1 MPTRKPR
8 FPSVTAPQ
16 SRASAG
22 LRAGGTFSRFTDI
35 MTPPSTRIL
44 NIHRS
49 MLLSRIPLPALICPL
64 SPTPGSGGLSR
75 GYHRPPTSRASS
87 CRLLVMVA
95 LATLAGLA
103 CPLQVAHAQT
113 RDLSSRGVLLDRI
126 AAVVNDGVVL
136 TSQLDKQTED
146 VIQRLQQQNT
156 ELPPRNV
163 LRRQILERLVMEEI
177 QLQRADRLGIQIS
190 DEMLN
195 GALDDVAQRNN
206 IGFADLPQA
215 LAQQGIDYRD
225 FRDEIRRQM
234 TLQLL
239 RQRDVFARINV
250 SPREL
255 EQFMARQRNTP
266 DNNAEYNVSHI
277 LISVPV
283 TASPEQIEA
292 REKRAREVY
301 DRALAG
307 EDFAQLAVAY
317 SESST
322 NIEGGS
328 LGWRRGSQLPSIVA
342 DQVGSMSPGDISNPV
357 RTPSGFHIFRLNE
370 MRGGVQ
376 QSVVAQVHARHILL
390 RTSELE
396 DDQTVEQKL
405 SDIRRRI
412 VEGDEGFAA
421 IASAT
426 SQDPGSAADGGDLGW
441 AGPGTFVP
449 EFEKQIEKLS
459 ENEISEP
466 FRTQFGWHII
476 QLLGRRMHDV
486 TDDVRRNRAFAEL
499 RESKAE
505 EETELWLR
513 RLRDE
518 AFVEYR
524 M

>member
-1 MPTRKPR
+1 MKFRR
-8 FPSVTAPQ
+8 FSFLAP
-16 SRASAG
+16 A
-22 LRAGGTFSRFTDI
+22 
-35 MTPPSTRIL
+35 
-44 NIHRS
+44 
-49 MLLSRIPLPALICPL
+49 
-64 SPTPGSGGLSR
+64 
-75 GYHRPPTSRASS
+75 
-87 CRLLVMVA
+87 A
-95 LATLAGLA
+95 LALCLTFTAND
-103 CPLQVAHAQT
+103 VHAQT
-113 RDLSSRGVLLDRI
+113 RELSSSGALLDRI

-136 TSQLDKQTED
+136 MSQLDAQTED
-146 VIQRLQQQNT
+146 VVARLRQQNT
-156 ELPPRNV
+156 ELPARNV
-163 LRRQILERLVMEEI
+163 LRKQILERLVLEEI
-177 QLQRADRLGIQIS
+177 QVQRADRLGIQVS

-195 GALDDVAQRNN
+195 GALSDVARRNN

-215 LAQQGIDYRD
+215 LQQQGIDYRD
-225 FRDEIRRQM
+225 FRDDIRRQM

-239 RQRDVFARINV
+239 RQRDVIGRINV

-255 EQFMARQRNTP
+255 EQFMARQQNAP
-266 DNNAEYNVSHI
+266 DQNAEYNVSHI
-277 LISVPV
+277 LVSVPV

-292 REKRAREVY
+292 REARAKEVHGK
-301 DRALAG
+301 ATAG

-317 SESST
+317 SDSST

-342 DQVGSMSPGDISNPV
+342 EQVAGMKAGQVSEPI
-357 RTPSGFHIFRLNE
+357 RTPSGFHLFRLNE
-370 MRGGVQ
+370 VRGGTGE
-376 QSVVAQVHARHILL
+376 SVVSQVHARHILL

-405 SDIRRRI
+405 ANIRER
-412 VEGDEGFAA
+412 VVTGGEDFGA
-421 IASAT
+421 IAAVT

-449 EFEKQIEKLS
+449 EFEKQLDALK
-459 ENEISEP
+459 ENEITQP
-466 FRTQFGWHII
+466 FKTQYGWHIV
-476 QLLGRRMHDV
+476 QMLGRRMHDA
-486 TDDVRRNRAFAEL
+486 TDDVRRQRAFAEL